1 MTDRRT
7 PVKAAALLAPLILS
21 VLALHAWGDA
31 LAGGLG
37 RAVCNW
43 QYPERNHAIFQIRV
57 PRRSDDVDAF
67 AARTLYDFVTETVKV
82 HGSDLGLRTPTEPI
96 KVVLMLAPDTDV
108 LRFRWMAAARLLN
121 KNEGL
126 YDPAG
131 RTIYVRMEHNLQQE
145 AVIAAL
151 RQCAARALLHDV
163 GSDRWSPW
171 LAEGLVGCL
180 EGAKP
185 AALRT
190 PAGAEMPS
198 LSLLLTART
207 ADFQGI
213 NASAYA
219 RGAKLLAAFLLE
231 AKSAEF
237 AYYYDAIREGLQ
249 VPDSLFSNP
258 TALESEWKKWL
269 HDQK

>member
-21 VLALHAWGDA
+21 VLGLHAWGDA

-37 RAVCNW
+37 RAVSNW

-67 AARTLYDFVTETVKV
+67 AARALYDFVTETVKV

-96 KVVLMLAPDTDV
+96 KVVLLDPDTEV
-108 LRFRWMAAARLLN
+108 LRYRWIAAAGL
-121 KNEGL
+121 KGNEGL

-131 RTIYVRMEHNLQQE
+131 RTIYVRMERKLQQD

-151 RQCAARALLHDV
+151 RQSAARALLHDV

-171 LAEGLVGCL
+171 LAEGLAGCL
-180 EGAKP
+180 
-185 AALRT
+185 
-190 PAGAEMPS
+190 
-198 LSLLLTART
+198 
-207 ADFQGI
+207 GI
-213 NASAYA
+213 Y
-219 RGAKLLAAFLLE
+219 GT
-231 AKSAEF
+231 
-237 AYYYDAIREGLQ
+237 YYGGYHGE
-249 VPDSLFSNP
+249 P
-258 TALESEWKKWL
+258 
-269 HDQK
+269 